1 MTEETLKLA
10 NNKMQAIKEVEH
22 HMNVVQQMMNLESV
36 TLYSEKVG
44 SITLQGDVKA
54 DVLATVYHDKEEWLE
69 ELQDD
74 FRML

>member
-10 NNKMQAIKEVEH
+10 NSKMQAIKEVRH

-54 DVLATVYHDKEEWLE
+54 DVLATVYRDKEEWLE

>member
-10 NNKMQAIKEVEH
+10 NNKMHAMEDVKRNMDIIQR
-22 HMNVVQQMMNLESV
+22 MMDRESV
-36 TLYSEKVG
+36 TLYSEKTG
-44 SITLQGDVKA
+44 SVVLKGDVKA
-54 DVLATVYHDKEEWLE
+54 DVLATVYHDQEEWLE

>member
-10 NNKMQAIKEVEH
+10 NSKMQAIKEVRH

-54 DVLATVYHDKEEWLE
+54 DVLATIYRDKEEWLG

>member
-10 NNKMQAIKEVEH
+10 NKKMHDIEEIKH

-54 DVLATVYHDKEEWLE
+54 DVLATVYRDKEEWLE

>member
-1 MTEETLKLA
+1 MTEDTLKLA
-10 NNKMQAIKEVEH
+10 NNKMQAIKEVKH
-22 HMNVVQQMMNLESV
+22 QINMIQQMMNLASV

-74 FRML
+74 FRRL